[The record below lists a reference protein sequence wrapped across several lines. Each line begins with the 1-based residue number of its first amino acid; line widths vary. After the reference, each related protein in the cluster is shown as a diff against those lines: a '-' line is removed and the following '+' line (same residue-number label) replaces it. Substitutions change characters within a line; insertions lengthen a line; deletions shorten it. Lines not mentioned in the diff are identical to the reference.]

1 MKWCEIREAGII
13 GIGIRWVTLST
24 SRPFLNP
31 WQDYK
36 RSWVSWV
43 QVYPGECIF
52 MDTKRGGS
60 FMTEQVLNIVWRR
73 REVQNAT
80 VFCIGEVDAD
90 LTKSLS
96 SFYEVEKARSRY
108 WEWGVNKK
116 WRRRRTLVISLVLPM
131 VLLGQT
137 GEKSVVSRGH
147 TLKGGVFKK
156 IRQWRDSTIT
166 ILWKKKACME
176 KIAWGIGRDLRTNVQ
191 RWQEGMWAMAQ
202 EKDCPLTGWRTSQF
216 WGRMWFVNVY
226 DGDLES

>member
-1 MKWCEIREAGII
+1 
-13 GIGIRWVTLST
+13 
-24 SRPFLNP
+24 
-31 WQDYK
+31 
-36 RSWVSWV
+36 
-43 QVYPGECIF
+43 

-80 VFCIGEVDAD
+80 VLRIGEVDAD

-116 WRRRRTLVISLVLPM
+116 WRRRRTLVISLVFPM

-166 ILWKKKACME
+166 IVWKKKACME

-191 RWQEGMWAMAQ
+191 EVTGGDVGYGTGERLPFNWMKNFSILR
-202 EKDCPLTGWRTSQF
+202 KDVVRKCLWWRFRKLRKS
-216 WGRMWFVNVY
+216 
-226 DGDLES
+226 